1 MTLLQVS
8 EVSKEYKTK
17 QALSHFSLQVDEG
30 TCIVLCG
37 GNGAGKSTLLH
48 ILAGILKPTEGTIV
62 LNGIA
67 LHENRNA
74 YVSQIGYMPDDFH
87 AQEMMTVHEFL
98 SFYGVLRKVSQ
109 KQIQE
114 ILEKIGLSEKR
125 DELVKHLSKGM
136 RQRLVFGQALLGKP
150 KLLLLDE
157 PTNGLDPFWVNA
169 FVEVLQD
176 IKKNGTI
183 VIFST
188 HMMDVAAEIGDCILF
203 MQDGIVTKRIE
214 HKGSKEEKTLYLLQL
229 HRQESIRDNF
239 N

>member
-1 MTLLQVS
+1 MTLLQVN
-8 EVSKEYKTK
+8 EVSKEYKGK

-30 TCIVLCG
+30 ACIVLCG

-48 ILAGILKPTEGTIV
+48 ILAGISKPTEGTIV
-62 LNGIA
+62 LNGIP
-67 LHENRNA
+67 LHENRNK
-74 YVSQIGYMPDDFH
+74 YVAQIGYMPDDFH

-98 SFYGVLRKVSQ
+98 SFYGVLRKVKQ
-109 KQIQE
+109 KQIQD

-136 RQRLVFGQALLGKP
+136 RQRLVFGQALLGNP

-176 IKKNGTI
+176 IKKKGTI

-203 MQDGIVTKRIE
+203 MKDGIVTNHIE
-214 HKGSKEEKTLYLLQL
+214 HKGSKEEKTLHLLQL
-229 HRQESIRDNF
+229 HRQG
-239 N
+239 

>member
-8 EVSKEYKTK
+8 KVSKQYKTK
-17 QALSHFSLQVDEG
+17 QALSHFSIQVDGG

-48 ILAGILKPTEGTIV
+48 ILAGISMPTEGTIV
-62 LNGIA
+62 LNGVT
-67 LHENRNA
+67 LHEKRNA

-87 AQEMMTVHEFL
+87 AQEMMTVQEFL
-98 SFYGVLRKVSQ
+98 SFYGVLRKASQ
-109 KQIQE
+109 KQIKE
-114 ILEKIGLSEKR
+114 ILEKIGLVEKR
-125 DELVKHLSKGM
+125 NELVKHLSKGM

-176 IKKNGTI
+176 IKKEGTI

-203 MQDGIVTKRIE
+203 MKDGIVTKRIE
-214 HKGSKEEKTLYLLQL
+214 HKGSKEEKTLHLLQL
-229 HRQESIRDNF
+229 HRQG
-239 N
+239 

>member
-1 MTLLQVS
+1 MTLLQVT

-48 ILAGILKPTEGTIV
+48 ILAGISKPTEGTIV

-98 SFYGVLRKVSQ
+98 TFYGVLRKVSRQ
-109 KQIQE
+109 QIQE
-114 ILEKIGLSEKR
+114 ILEKIGLVENR
-125 DELVKHLSKGM
+125 NELVKHLSKGM

-203 MQDGIVTKRIE
+203 MKDGIVTKRIE
-214 HKGSKEEKTLYLLQL
+214 HKGSKEEKTLHLLQL
-229 HRQESIRDNF
+229 HRQG
-239 N
+239 

>member
-8 EVSKEYKTK
+8 KVSKQYKTK
-17 QALSHFSLQVDEG
+17 QALSHFSIQVDGG

-48 ILAGILKPTEGTIV
+48 ILAGISKPTEGTIV
-62 LNGIA
+62 LNGVT

-87 AQEMMTVHEFL
+87 AQEMMTVQEFL
-98 SFYGVLRKVSQ
+98 SFYGVLRKASQ
-109 KQIQE
+109 KQIKE
-114 ILEKIGLSEKR
+114 ILEKIGLVEKR
-125 DELVKHLSKGM
+125 NELVKHLSKGM

-176 IKKNGTI
+176 IKKEGTI

-203 MQDGIVTKRIE
+203 MKDGIVTKRIE
-214 HKGSKEEKTLYLLQL
+214 HKGSKEEKTLHLLQL
-229 HRQESIRDNF
+229 HRQG
-239 N
+239 